1 MIRRPPRS
9 TRTDTLFPSTT
20 LFRAELFSALI
31 GSGKPLV
38 VDADALNIRA
48 TSPRKLQAYT
58 VLTPHP
64 GEAARLLSIKTH
76 EVQADRRA
84 AALALCE
91 RFGCVVVLKGAGTVV
106 AAPGRIACIIDAG
119 KDRKSTR
126 LNSSH

>member
-1 MIRRPPRS
+1 MRIS
-9 TRTDTLFPSTT
+9 DWSSDVCSSDL
-20 LFRAELFSALI
+20 
-31 GSGKPLV
+31 
-38 VDADALNIRA
+38 
-48 TSPRKLQAYT
+48 TSPRKLQADT

-119 KDRKSTR
+119 NPGMAVGGMGDVLTEIGRA
-126 LNSSH
+126 HV